1 MIKKILFIIV
11 IFLVG
16 IVAFFIN
23 YFRPTPNFMRNNTV
37 DGVKV
42 NVRLSNDKRIPILKT
57 FTQEEFSKK
66 GEADLKK
73 LNDFLNGRIEGDIP
87 TVHLEED
94 KNIYIL
100 FNKDGKVIE
109 PDETPKITI
118 VSKPSYLDIQDG
130 ERVIKGELTKLDT
143 GYVYEMNRYRTQFE
157 KYFMELNF
165 VTVNFLINGEEF
177 VTVFYVTTNNAI
189 EGTDFFENEKLAEP
203 IPAEI

>member
-1 MIKKILFIIV
+1 MLKKIFLGLGLVLVIIV
-11 IFLVG
+11 VFCVN
-16 IVAFFIN
+16 A
-23 YFRPTPNFMRNNTV
+23 FRPTPEFMRNNTV

-42 NVRLSNDKRIPILKT
+42 DVRLSTDKRIPIVKT

-66 GEADLKK
+66 DEADFEK

-87 TVHLEED
+87 TIHLEED
-94 KNIYIL
+94 KNIYLL

-118 VSKPSYLDIQDG
+118 VSKPSYLDVQDG
-130 ERVIKGELTKLDT
+130 ERVIEGKLKKLDS

-157 KYFMELNF
+157 KYFMESNLL
-165 VTVNFLINGEEF
+165 TVNFAIDGEAF
-177 VTVFYVTTNNAI
+177 VTSFYAITNNAI
-189 EGTDFFENEKLAEP
+189 EGTDFFENETLAEP

>member
-73 LNDFLNGRIEGDIP
+73 LNDFLNGRIESDIP

-118 VSKPSYLDIQDG
+118 VSNPSYLDIQDG

-157 KYFMELNF
+157 KYFM
-165 VTVNFLINGEEF
+165 
-177 VTVFYVTTNNAI
+177 
-189 EGTDFFENEKLAEP
+189 
-203 IPAEI
+203 